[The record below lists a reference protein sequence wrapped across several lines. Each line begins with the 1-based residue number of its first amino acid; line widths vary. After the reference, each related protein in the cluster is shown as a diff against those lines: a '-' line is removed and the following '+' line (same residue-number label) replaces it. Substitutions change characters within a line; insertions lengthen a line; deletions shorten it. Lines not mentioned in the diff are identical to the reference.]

1 MNFITTNTEVKVMKV
16 VLKQDVKGLGKKG
29 QLVNASDGY
38 ARNFL
43 FPKNLAVEANAQN
56 MSELKNREQAEKYRI
71 ATETAAAQ
79 KAADEISGKTIKM
92 TAKAGQNGKLFGS
105 ITSKEI
111 AEKLNTEF
119 GIKVDKRKI
128 VVDDIKQF
136 GTYEF
141 EVKLYLGISAKLFV
155 MVGE

>member
-1 MNFITTNTEVKVMKV
+1 MKV

-29 QLVNASDGY
+29 ELVNASDGY

-56 MSELKNREQAEKYRI
+56 MSELKNREQAEKYKI
-71 ATETAAAQ
+71 ATETAAA
-79 KAADEISGKTIKM
+79 KANAEKLSGKTIKI
-92 TAKAGQNGKLFGS
+92 TAKAGANGKLFGS
-105 ITSKEI
+105 VTSKELSEKI
-111 AEKLNTEF
+111 ADEF
-119 GIKVDKRKI
+119 GIKVDKKKI

-136 GTYEF
+136 GTFEF
-141 EVKLYLGISAKLFV
+141 EVKLYTGISAKLFV